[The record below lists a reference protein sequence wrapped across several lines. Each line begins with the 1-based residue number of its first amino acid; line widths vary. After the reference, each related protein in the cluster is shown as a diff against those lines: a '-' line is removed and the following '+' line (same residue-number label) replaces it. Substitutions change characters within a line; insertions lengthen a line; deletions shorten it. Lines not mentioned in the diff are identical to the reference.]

1 MMRLF
6 IKFFSFILIFQT
18 QKTFPQAPVERF
30 LSPSYMKGASI
41 SFMVKDIL
49 NDSIV
54 FSYDAGRELIP
65 ASVMKLVTTASAL
78 ELLGEQFRYETTLM
92 YDGSI
97 KDSILEGNLYIRGS
111 GDPTLG
117 SSEIAAD
124 RLKIFRD
131 WIKVIKK
138 SGIRTVNGAVIS
150 DESVFDTEGV
160 SMKAMRE
167 DMGSYYGQGSY
178 GINIFD
184 NRYTLFLQTG
194 SSSAKPEIIK
204 TEPAMPSLLFN
215 NYLVTNASS
224 IDSMYITGFP
234 FANERYL
241 YGTVPSDRAAYQ
253 LKGDI
258 PEPSLFLAQYFT
270 EQLAQDSIKVTG
282 FPSCYRILAQNNAWR
297 ISGRKFLFSSYSMPM
312 KEIVRITNHTS
323 HNLYAD
329 VLLKTI
335 GLKHAGDD
343 KLSSFGKGA
352 VMVKN
357 HWNEKGLDTSPLW
370 MFDGSGLAIT
380 DKLSASFLC
389 DLLHY
394 MCTRSAYS
402 DAFLLSLPRAGME
415 GTVTN
420 IFKGSKL
427 EGYLR
432 LKSGTMSRV
441 RCYAG
446 YYLKDDKMYA
456 IAILVNN
463 FSCTQT
469 QIKTDIERLFLSLF

>member
-6 IKFFSFILIFQT
+6 IKFFSLILIVQT
-18 QKTFPQAPVERF
+18 QKTFSQAPVERF

-41 SFMVKDIL
+41 SFMVKDML

-78 ELLGEQFRYETTLM
+78 ELLGEQFRYETMLM

-97 KDSILEGNLYIRGS
+97 KDSILEGNIYIRGS

-117 SSEIAAD
+117 SSEIVVD
-124 RLKIFRD
+124 RYKIIRD
-131 WIKVIKK
+131 WIKVLKK
-138 SGIRTVNGAVIS
+138 TGVRTVNGSVIS

-184 NRYTLFLQTG
+184 NRFTLFLQTDN
-194 SSSAKPEIIK
+194 SSAKPEIIK
-204 TEPAMPSLLFN
+204 TEPAMPSLHFH
-215 NYLVTNASS
+215 NYLVTNTYSK
-224 IDSMYITGFP
+224 DSMYITGFP
-234 FANERYL
+234 FSNERYL
-241 YGTVPSDRAAYQ
+241 YGTIPSFRAVYQ

-258 PEPSLFLAQYFT
+258 PEPSLFLAQYLT

-282 FPSCYRILAQNNAWR
+282 VPSCYRILAQNNAWR
-297 ISGRKFLFSSYSMPM
+297 ISGRKFLFSSYSIPLN
-312 KEIVRITNHTS
+312 EIVRITNHAS

-329 VLLKTI
+329 ALLKTI
-335 GLKHAGDD
+335 GLKYANDNE
-343 KLSSFGKGA
+343 LSSFGKGA
-352 VMVKN
+352 GIVKK
-357 HWNEKGLDTSPLW
+357 HWEEKGFDTSPLW
-370 MFDGSGLAIT
+370 MFDGSGLAVT

-389 DLLHY
+389 DLLQY
-394 MCTRSAYS
+394 MYVRSSYS
-402 DAFLLSLPRAGME
+402 NAFRLSLPRAGLE

-427 EGYLR
+427 EGYLQ

-456 IAILVNN
+456 VAILVNN

-469 QIKTDIERLFLSLF
+469 QIKTDIERLFLSLL